1 MEYYFGLIKEEDY
14 GDYEDE
20 DLEGDDD
27 NLDDDLDEEIEE
39 KPKKVNNFFLLL
51 IYPKILNIFFYFL
64 FLFRIKKI
72 KKSLT
77 IKRILLVM
85 LQELIKNQLKNLN
98 ANNNELN
105 Y

>member
-1 MEYYFGLIKEEDY
+1 VIPSKTQSFPTLWNTISVLSKKKIMEIMKM
-14 GDYEDE
+14 
-20 DLEGDDD
+20 
-27 NLDDDLDEEIEE
+27 
-39 KPKKVNNFFLLL
+39 
-51 IYPKILNIFFYFL
+51 KILKVMMTIWMMILMKKLKKNPK
-64 FLFRIKKI
+64 RIKKI

>member
-39 KPKKVNNFFLLL
+39 KPKKD
-51 IYPKILNIFFYFL
+51 
-64 FLFRIKKI
+64 
-72 KKSLT
+72 
-77 IKRILLVM
+77 
-85 LQELIKNQLKNLN
+85 
-98 ANNNELN
+98 
-105 Y
+105 